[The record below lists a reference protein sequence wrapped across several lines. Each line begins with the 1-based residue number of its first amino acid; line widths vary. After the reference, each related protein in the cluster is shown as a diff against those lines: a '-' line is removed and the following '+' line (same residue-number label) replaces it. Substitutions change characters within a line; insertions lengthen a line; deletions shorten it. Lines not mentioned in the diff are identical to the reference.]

1 LSIDTR
7 FAAPLVDYEGSRR
20 DFPSSSL
27 RIPVDEVRQVA
38 RARLSASRKGADMSE
53 RRSPEAQFQL
63 ANERTY
69 LAWLRMA
76 LAPVASV
83 AALPGE

>member
-1 LSIDTR
+1 MTEI
-7 FAAPLVDYEGSRR
+7 SRR
-20 DFPSSSL
+20 
-27 RIPVDEVRQVA
+27 
-38 RARLSASRKGADMSE
+38 
-53 RRSPEAQFQL
+53 EAQFQL
-63 ANERTY
+63 AIERTY

>member
-1 LSIDTR
+1 
-7 FAAPLVDYEGSRR
+7 
-20 DFPSSSL
+20 
-27 RIPVDEVRQVA
+27 
-38 RARLSASRKGADMSE
+38 MSE